1 MFIITYRYAGSRNI
15 SSVTVVARDTVEAE
29 CAAYERVPGY
39 PELLQIQRV
48 Y

>member
-1 MFIITYRYAGSRNI
+1 MFIITYRYAGQRGI
-15 SSVTVVARDTVEAE
+15 ASVTVVARDSVEAE

-39 PELLQIQRV
+39 PEILQIQRV